1 MNRLLRPMK
10 NCPRNDDHGGAV
22 KHEEGLL
29 VELRG
34 GWKFETQSLQTK
46 PDRNGKHASRFF
58 AGSGFVMKGR
68 AALPKRPLYL
78 LSKIKKCQVLSGMKN
93 NGKNIHRD
101 IGIIEKACLNAIKGC
116 FKAANFY
123 LTIA

>member
-1 MNRLLRPMK
+1 MR
-10 NCPRNDDHGGAV
+10 GA
-22 KHEEGLL
+22 
-29 VELRG
+29 
-34 GWKFETQSLQTK
+34 WKFEKQALQTK
-46 PDRNGKHASRFF
+46 PDRNGKHASRLF
-58 AGSGFVMKGR
+58 AGSGFVIKGR

-78 LSKIKKCQVLSGMKN
+78 LSKIKKYQVLSVMKN

-101 IGIIEKACLNAIKGC
+101 IGTIEKACFNAVEGY